1 MKLWCCA
8 AFVVVSLFGAERAR
22 ANAQSVDGTTVSGQI
37 HDESGSVVPG
47 VVVQLTASEPGVSRT
62 TVSDAQGR
70 YTFDRIPPGE
80 YQLRAVL
87 AGFRSDVAR
96 LTIAG
101 GGLRTVDLVLRISA
115 LSETV
120 TVTRADETHAVV
132 PQAIVI
138 LTGEDVQAFQ
148 RRVSPAEAFAGV
160 PGLFVENRRNASLS
174 GGVQLAI
181 RSPLPRFGLRGIHIV
196 QDGIPLT
203 LADGT
208 TEPTGLDLGSVGQV
222 EIVRGPSSVLYGNA
236 AGGVISVQTQFPDAA
251 QLVLE
256 PDVQLGSYGHNQ
268 QQLKLHGTTGR
279 VSYLLNGSQMETD
292 GFRAH
297 SAAAVRRLNLVLRG
311 TPSARTHLS
320 AIYNL
325 YDLPFGESANTLDLT
340 DARTRPR
347 STRPQAFT
355 QGWGESTTQAQAGAS
370 VRHHFGRD
378 HVVNA
383 TAWGLRRDVFNPIP
397 FAIVELRRSA
407 SGFRSDYGGASRL
420 RTLPVRWTIG
430 LDVSRQ
436 RDDRLES
443 TNAGVGTAGGR
454 ALPGN
459 VTIDQLEEVTSIGP
473 FIQGR
478 AAVGNRWN
486 VSAGVR
492 YDHHRFVATDHQ
504 TADGDQSGTR
514 TLRAVSPMLGVT
526 YAATDALNIFASY
539 ATAYQTPTTV
549 ELSNTATGTGGFNP
563 ELGPEHLR
571 TLEAGVRG
579 AVEAWRLTFM
589 LSGYTSTLDDAMV
602 QFTRGDEATF
612 FRNAGQAARRG
623 IEGQVTWAPVRRLT
637 ARLSYTH
644 QDFEFTRFVSPEG
657 DYSGRREPG
666 VPGRQAF
673 AGLTYHA
680 PSGLYSA
687 MEVRSVA
694 SYPVNST
701 NSISNWAYEVV
712 NARVGLT
719 ARWKNLRLR
728 PFVGVDNL
736 LDERYN
742 PSVVIN
748 AQGNRFFEPAPGRE
762 WYAGLTLRAKLF

>member
-1 MKLWCCA
+1 MKLLCCA
-8 AFVVVSLFGAERAR
+8 AFVVVPLFGTGMSR
-22 ANAQSVDGTTVSGQI
+22 ANAQSLNGMTVSGQI

-47 VVVQLTASEPGVSRT
+47 VVVQLTASEPGASRT
-62 TVSDAQGR
+62 TVADAQGR
-70 YTFDRIPPGE
+70 YMFDRVPPGQ

-87 AGFRSDVAR
+87 AGFSSEVAR

-101 GGLRTVDLVLRISA
+101 GGLRTVDLVLKISGF
-115 LSETV
+115 SETV
-120 TVTRADETHAVV
+120 TVTRADEPQAGV
-132 PQAIVI
+132 PQAVVI
-138 LTGEDVQAFQ
+138 LAGDDVQAFQ

-208 TEPTGLDLGSVGQV
+208 TEPTSLDLGSVGHV
-222 EIVRGPSSVLYGNA
+222 EIMRGPSSVLYGNSA
-236 AGGVISVQTQFPDAA
+236 AGVISVETQFPDAA
-251 QLVLE
+251 KLVLE
-256 PDVQLGSYGHNQ
+256 PDVQLGSYGHRQ
-268 QQLKLHGTTGR
+268 QQLKLHGSAGS
-279 VSYLLNGSQMETD
+279 VSYLLNGSQLRTD

-297 SAAAVRRLNLVLRG
+297 SAAEVRRMNIVVRAASSPNTQLR
-311 TPSARTHLS
+311 
-320 AIYNL
+320 AIFNL
-325 YDLPFGESANTLDLT
+325 YDLPFGQSANTLNLA
-340 DARTRPR
+340 DARTRPQ
-347 STRPQAFT
+347 STRPQAFS
-355 QGWGESTTQAQAGAS
+355 QGWGESATQAQAGVS
-370 VRHHFGRD
+370 IRHHFGKD

-397 FAIVELRRSA
+397 FAIVDLRRSA

-420 RTLPVRWTIG
+420 RTVPVRWTIG
-430 LDVSRQ
+430 LDISRQ

-443 TNAGVGTAGGR
+443 ANAGVETPGGR
-454 ALPGN
+454 ARPGD

-478 AAVGNRWN
+478 AVIGNRWN
-486 VSAGVR
+486 LSAGAR
-492 YDHHRFVATDHQ
+492 YDHHRFAATDHH
-504 TADGDQSGTR
+504 AGDGDQSGTR
-514 TLRAVSPMLGVT
+514 TVHAVSPMLGVT
-526 YAATDALNIFASY
+526 YTATDSLNFFASY

-549 ELSNTATGTGGFNP
+549 ELSNTATGIGGFNP

-571 TLEAGVRG
+571 TLEAGLRG
-579 AVEAWRLTFM
+579 AVDAWRLTFM

-602 QFTRGDEATF
+602 QFTREDEATF

-623 IEGQVTWAPVRRLT
+623 IEGQIAWRPVRRLT
-637 ARLSYTH
+637 ARLSYTR
-644 QDFEFTRFVSPEG
+644 QDFEFTRFVSPDG

-673 AGLTYHA
+673 AGLTYYA

-712 NARVGLT
+712 NARIGLT
-719 ARWKNLRLR
+719 THWKNLRLR
-728 PFVGVDNL
+728 PFVGIDNL

-742 PSVVIN
+742 ASIVVN
-748 AQGNRFFEPAPGRE
+748 ARGNRFFEPAPGRE
-762 WYAGLTLRAKLF
+762 WYAGLSLRAKLF